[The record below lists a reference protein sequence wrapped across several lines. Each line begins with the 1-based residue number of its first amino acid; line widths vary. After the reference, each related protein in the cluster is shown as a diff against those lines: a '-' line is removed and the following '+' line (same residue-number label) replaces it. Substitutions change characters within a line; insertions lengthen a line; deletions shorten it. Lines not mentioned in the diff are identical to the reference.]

1 MATETHATPRNRRSF
16 LRMIA
21 LGAGAA
27 ALVACGA
34 TAAKPS
40 LTEAER
46 ARLEALGDEMA
57 ADLAAG
63 KVKSLKG
70 LGGKRTSLGSL
81 KVTSPKG
88 SLGDIVGRG
97 TVKWFDDVKGFGFI
111 TDESGQDVF
120 VHISALQGGGFKT
133 LPEGQQVEFDFR
145 SGPKGLYAVN
155 VRIV

>member
-21 LGAGAA
+21 LGAGVA

-46 ARLEALGDEMA
+46 ATLEALGDEMA

-70 LGGKRTSLGSL
+70 ANGQTG
-81 KVTSPKG
+81 
-88 SLGDIVGRG
+88 IV
-97 TVKWFDDVKGFGFI
+97 KYFNDSKGFGFI
-111 TDESGQDVF
+111 SPDNGGQDLF
-120 VHISALQGGGFKT
+120 VPRSEIRGGFKS
-133 LPEGQQVEFDFR
+133 LAEGQRVEYQAAMR
-145 SGPKGLYAVN
+145 GPRGLIAAN
-155 VRIV
+155 VRIL